1 MLSDIISKNM
11 KFIIGVIIGALII
24 FFAIKYGLVSKQEVM
39 QYQQEAQN
47 IIEDVQDNL
56 SKIGAIPG
64 VLVPTEAEISCAV
77 QLDDISAGDTL
88 SSPISV
94 TGVIT
99 PTEDCHWVKFEGQG
113 GIVVMKDS
121 DNNEI
126 SNVEILNLE
135 GDWMNTDPFTFDATL
150 TIDTVP
156 ADGVGYIYF
165 QDANQA
171 DAAESPSRIYI
182 VPVIIE

>member
-1 MLSDIISKNM
+1 M
-11 KFIIGVIIGALII
+11 KFIIGVIIGVLIV
-24 FFAIKYGLVSKQEVM
+24 FFAIKYGLISKQEVL

-47 IIEDVQDNL
+47 IIEDVQDNI
-56 SKIGAIPG
+56 SKINIIPEG
-64 VLVPTEAEISCAV
+64 LIPAGLEVSCAV

-94 TGVIT
+94 TGIIT

-113 GIVVMKDS
+113 GIVVMRDS

-135 GDWMNTDPFTFDATL
+135 GEWMNTDPFNFDATL
-150 TIDTVP
+150 TVDTIP
-156 ADGVGYIYF
+156 TDGIGYIYF

-171 DAAESPSRIYI
+171 DTTESPSRVYI
-182 VPVIIE
+182 VPVVIE